1 MRKKERGIKAYK
13 PIIYEPRTLTKECF
27 MDLFQQKQMNECM
40 GQINHEQRKEHIIQ
54 MILNVIEI
62 FKIYYSKRKI

>member
-1 MRKKERGIKAYK
+1 MRKKEKGIKAYK

-62 FKIYYSKRKI
+62 LKSIIQRGK